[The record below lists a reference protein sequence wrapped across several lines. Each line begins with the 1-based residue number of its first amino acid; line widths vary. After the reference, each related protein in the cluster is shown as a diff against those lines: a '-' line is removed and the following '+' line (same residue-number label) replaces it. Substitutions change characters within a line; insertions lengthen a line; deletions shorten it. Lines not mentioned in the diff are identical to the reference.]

1 VVLPTYPFQRQRFWL
16 DAAAPAEVSGVG
28 LDSVEH
34 PMLGA
39 VIEVPES
46 GGVVL
51 SGRVSVATQSWL
63 ADHVVSGVILVPGTA
78 LVEWAIQAG
87 DRVGC
92 SVVEEL
98 VIESPMV
105 VAGSGVARVQVSVG
119 ELDPSGRR
127 AIGIHSRSER
137 GEGIWTRN
145 ASGYLSS
152 DMPVGAQGAVE
163 GISGWEVWPP
173 VGAHTVGVGE
183 FYDTLRQQ
191 GYEYGP
197 VFQGLRAVWRRG
209 QELFAEVVL
218 PEQADTSGFAIHP
231 ALFDAALHSAAL
243 AGDTVSNA
251 GAGGDVVVPFAWNR
265 VVLHASGAT
274 MVRVGMVAGPEGVS
288 IELRDPSGAPVLS
301 VGSLVSRPIP
311 LEQLSVGFPSQRDAL
326 FGINWISRPEL
337 RRERVPLRV
346 ISGVD
351 ELARLAE
358 TQDEVGQWLVLPAQR
373 GHLDLPDFQRAR
385 IVVNHVLDVL
395 QAFLANPIWDTTG
408 LVVATQGGAT
418 LDPSEPVDPVAW
430 AVWGLVRS
438 AQAENPDRILL
449 ADLPEQPNT
458 LPMGAG
464 DAPIEALSEALSALA
479 TAGEWQCAIRDHTV
493 WVPRLV
499 RSGQDELVIP
509 QARLP
514 WALDTTGGGTV
525 EDLVFSPCPA
535 VLEPLTGNQ
544 VRVALRAAGVNFRD
558 VLLTLGLYPGAASL
572 GAEGAGVVLEVG
584 PDISTLA
591 PGDRVMGVFAR
602 SFGPLAVS
610 DGRMLVPIPP
620 GWSYEQAAAVPVVF
634 LTAYYGLCELAGLRA
649 GHRVLIH
656 AAAGGVGMAAVQ
668 LARHLGA
675 EVFATA
681 SLAKHDVLRGMGLDE
696 QHIADSR
703 ALEFEQR
710 FLDVTGGCGVDV
722 VLNSLAG
729 EFVDASLRL
738 LPRGG
743 QFLEMGKTD
752 IRPIE
757 DITRIHPGVTYQ
769 AYDLM
774 EAGPERIG
782 QMLTD
787 LLELFRTATLTP
799 LPLTIWDIQQAPQ
812 AFRHIAQAKHIGKNV
827 LKIPPTLNPA
837 GTVLITGGTGVLGGL
852 VARHMVT
859 VHGLHSVVLASRRG
873 LEAPGVLRLQE
884 QLHELGARVKV
895 VACDTADRDQLRAL
909 LQQVPADAP
918 VTAVIHTAGVLDDG
932 VIGALTPERIDQVFR
947 PKVDAALHLDEL
959 TRALD
964 LAAFVLFSSVSG
976 VLGAAGQGN
985 YAAANAFL
993 DGLATRRRAAGH
1005 SAISLAWGYWAQT
1018 TGMTGHL
1025 DQADLARMARS
1036 GMRAL
1041 ESLQGLRLLDTALI
1055 SPRAIAVPT
1064 ALDLTVLRGH
1074 ARTGALPT
1082 MLQAIVGPIR
1092 PSAHTTAAH
1101 TNVLTQLTGMDTAG
1115 QLTALA
1121 DLVRREAAVVLGHT
1135 TSDHI
1140 PVSRAFK
1147 DAGFDSLTAVEL
1159 RNRIAALAGTKL
1171 PATLVFDYPTPT
1183 ALAEYL
1189 HTQLIGEPARET
1201 DVDEADIRKLL
1212 AELPFQ
1218 RFREAGLMDA
1228 LMRLANASDSQQ
1240 TADQHDETN
1249 VIDAMDAASL
1259 VQMARET
1266 LKL

>member
-1 VVLPTYPFQRQRFWL
+1 
-16 DAAAPAEVSGVG
+16 
-28 LDSVEH
+28 
-34 PMLGA
+34 
-39 VIEVPES
+39 
-46 GGVVL
+46 
-51 SGRVSVATQSWL
+51 
-63 ADHVVSGVILVPGTA
+63 
-78 LVEWAIQAG
+78 
-87 DRVGC
+87 
-92 SVVEEL
+92 
-98 VIESPMV
+98 
-105 VAGSGVARVQVSVG
+105 
-119 ELDPSGRR
+119 
-127 AIGIHSRSER
+127 
-137 GEGIWTRN
+137 
-145 ASGYLSS
+145 
-152 DMPVGAQGAVE
+152 
-163 GISGWEVWPP
+163 
-173 VGAHTVGVGE
+173 
-183 FYDTLRQQ
+183 
-191 GYEYGP
+191 
-197 VFQGLRAVWRRG
+197 
-209 QELFAEVVL
+209 
-218 PEQADTSGFAIHP
+218 
-231 ALFDAALHSAAL
+231 
-243 AGDTVSNA
+243 
-251 GAGGDVVVPFAWNR
+251 
-265 VVLHASGAT
+265 
-274 MVRVGMVAGPEGVS
+274 MVRVGMVAEPEGVS

-311 LEQLSVGFPSQRDAL
+311 LEQLSVGSPSQRDAL
-326 FGINWISRPEL
+326 FGINWTSRPEL
-337 RRERVPLRV
+337 RGERVPLRV

-358 TQDEVGQWLVLPAQR
+358 TQDEVGQWLVLPAQH

-395 QAFLANPIWDTTG
+395 QAFLTNPIWDTMG
-408 LVVATQGGAT
+408 LVVVTQGGAT
-418 LDPSEPVDPVAW
+418 LHPSEPVEPVDPVAW

-438 AQAENPDRILL
+438 AQTENPDRILL

-464 DAPIEALSEALSALA
+464 DAPIEALSEALSALV

-509 QARLP
+509 HTRLP

-572 GAEGAGVVLEVG
+572 GAEGAGVVMEVG
-584 PDISTLA
+584 PDISSLA

-634 LTAYYGLCELAGLRA
+634 LTAYYGLCELAGLSA

-668 LARHLGA
+668 LARYLGA

-743 QFLEMGKTD
+743 QFLEMGKAD

-799 LPLTIWDIQQAPQ
+799 LPLTVWDIQQAPQ

-827 LKIPPTLNPA
+827 LKIPRTLNPA

-873 LEAPGVLRLQE
+873 LEAPGVLRLRE

-918 VTAVIHTAGVLDDG
+918 ITAVIHTAGVLDDG

-964 LAAFVLFSSVSG
+964 LAVFVLFSSVSG

-1036 GMRAL
+1036 GTRAL

-1055 SPRAIAVPT
+1055 SPRAVAVPT

-1074 ARTGALPT
+1074 AHTGALPT

-1092 PSAHTTAAH
+1092 PSAHTAAAH
-1101 TNVLTQLTGMDTAG
+1101 TNLLTQLTGMDTAG

-1140 PVSRAFK
+1140 PVSRSFK

-1201 DVDEADIRKLL
+1201 DVDEARIRKLL

-1218 RFREAGLMDA
+1218 RIREAGLMDA
-1228 LMRLANASDSQQ
+1228 LMRLVNASDGQQ
-1240 TADQHDETN
+1240 TADPHDETN